1 MEFLDSCI
9 VIDYV
14 NGKIEIDDNAKSNY
28 YINSIVEMEVVVGAK
43 NKRELATINKKI
55 SDFMILDIEQDIMEF
70 ASKMLNQYALSHN
83 MTIYDAIIGASC
95 MMYNMPLVTYNKRD
109 FRFLDIALVDID

>member
-14 NGKIEIDDNAKSNY
+14 NGKIAIDEEDKANY

-43 NKRELATINKKI
+43 NKREPATINKKI
-55 SDFMILDIEQDIMEF
+55 SGFMILDIEQDIMEF
-70 ASKMLNQYALSHN
+70 ASKLLNRYALSHN
-83 MTIYDAIIGASC
+83 MTIYDAIIAASC

-109 FRFLDIALVDID
+109 FRFLDMVLVDI